1 MGLGDGAERAV
12 TAQTPYQ
19 ILGEEGIAE
28 LVDAFYDAMDELPQA
43 ARVRAMHKA
52 NLDEVRDKLKDYLT
66 GWMGGPPLYHRKT
79 GTVCLTEPHEPFA
92 IGPRERDQW
101 LLCMDEA
108 LERIGASDELKAM
121 LKVPMFRIADTVRN
135 RESSSDRD
143 QDPNI
148 IAVG

>member
-1 MGLGDGAERAV
+1 M
-12 TAQTPYQ
+12 TAQSPYQ
-19 ILGEEGIAE
+19 ILGEEGIGE
-28 LVDAFYDAMDELPQA
+28 LVDAFYDAMEELPDA
-43 ARVRAMHKA
+43 ARIRAMHKTD
-52 NLDEVRDKLKDYLT
+52 LSEVRGKLKDYLT

-79 GTVCLTEPHEPFA
+79 GTVCLTDPHEPYA

-101 LLCMDEA
+101 LLCMDTA
-108 LERIGASDELKAM
+108 LERINASDELKEM
-121 LKVPMFRIADTVRN
+121 LKIPMFRIADTVRN

>member
-1 MGLGDGAERAV
+1 M
-12 TAQTPYQ
+12 TAQSPYQ
-19 ILGEEGIAE
+19 ILGEEGIGE
-28 LVDAFYDAMDELPQA
+28 LVDAFYDAMEELPDA
-43 ARVRAMHKA
+43 ARIRAMHKTD
-52 NLDEVRDKLKDYLT
+52 LSEVRGKLKDYLT

-79 GTVCLTEPHEPFA
+79 GTVCLTDPHEPYA

-101 LLCMDEA
+101 LLCMDTA
-108 LERIGASDELKAM
+108 LERINASDELKEM
-121 LKVPMFRIADTVRN
+121 LKLPMFRIADTVRN

>member
-1 MGLGDGAERAV
+1 M

-19 ILGEEGIAE
+19 ILGEEGIAK

-108 LERIGASDELKAM
+108 LDRIGASDELKAM

>member
-1 MGLGDGAERAV
+1 M
-12 TAQTPYQ
+12 TAQSPYQ

-52 NLDEVRDKLKDYLT
+52 SLDEVRGKLKDYFT
-66 GWMGGPPLYHRKT
+66 GWMGGPGLYQKKT
-79 GTVCLTEPHEPFA
+79 GTVCLTDPHEPYW

-101 LLCMDEA
+101 LVCMDAA
-108 LERIGASDELKAM
+108 LERIDASDELRTM
-121 LKVPMFRIADTVRN
+121 LKEPMYRIADTVRN
-135 RESSSDRD
+135 RETSSDRD

>member
-1 MGLGDGAERAV
+1 MS
-12 TAQTPYQ
+12 AQSPYQ

-28 LVDAFYDAMDELPQA
+28 LVDAFYDAMEELPDA
-43 ARVRAMHKA
+43 ARVRAMHKTD
-52 NLDEVRDKLKDYLT
+52 LSEVRGKLKDYLT

-79 GTVCLTEPHEPFA
+79 GTVCLTDPHEPYA

-101 LLCMDEA
+101 LLCMDTA
-108 LERIGASDELKAM
+108 LERINASDELKEM